1 MLESNNSANS
11 IKDCGDRAKQ
21 IVFSTDNLFGGTGTH
36 ILNMTKYLD
45 TSLWQPNFLSKARKT
60 VNIKPEGPID
70 YFPVDRWPN
79 RYPFAQLREIL
90 FFLHYLEVK
99 SPDIVHSYFF
109 WPILYG
115 RILKWF
121 GKIKILVENR
131 EDQGFDWGRH
141 EYALLKFTRTLPD
154 RVICVSEAVRV
165 EVLRK
170 EELDPERVLVI
181 PNGVSPINY
190 SSVDKA
196 SIRRELGFK
205 EDDLVVG
212 MVANY
217 DRPIKGVT
225 YFLESIPS
233 ILREVPS
240 ARFLIVGKG
249 GKEEGP
255 MRERAKSLAIDSVLT
270 FSGYQNIVSKYYQIM
285 DISTMTSLTEGL
297 SITLLESMSFCLPV
311 VATNVGGNPEVV
323 VDSYTGFL
331 VPPKD
336 IHSFAERV
344 VHLLRNPDLRLRM
357 GQEGR
362 RRVEEKFQMTNVSRQ
377 YTQLYRDLI
386 EVGR

>member
-1 MLESNNSANS
+1 
-11 IKDCGDRAKQ
+11 
-21 IVFSTDNLFGGTGTH
+21 
-36 ILNMTKYLD
+36 
-45 TSLWQPNFLSKARKT
+45 
-60 VNIKPEGPID
+60 
-70 YFPVDRWPN
+70 
-79 RYPFAQLREIL
+79 
-90 FFLHYLEVK
+90 
-99 SPDIVHSYFF
+99 
-109 WPILYG
+109 
-115 RILKWF
+115 
-121 GKIKILVENR
+121 
-131 EDQGFDWGRH
+131 
-141 EYALLKFTRTLPD
+141 
-154 RVICVSEAVRV
+154 
-165 EVLRK
+165 
-170 EELDPERVLVI
+170 
-181 PNGVSPINY
+181 
-190 SSVDKA
+190 VDKA